1 MFSPG
6 RLRRDDDKDWGCIGD
21 GEGHGRMSQLGER
34 PHSAMR
40 TAPSHLRNVTEDL
53 RRPPP
58 QSLRGRSN
66 TTTDSDVSSGPR
78 PPLIQTESEGYDRRS
93 AAFSTYSRTER
104 SASIGRTLRSK
115 ASRLLR
121 RQESNGNYSLRTI
134 DWSEELDD
142 SPYQTASGPS
152 MTLKRNIRLPGRWS
166 PPECKLTDLSAPFSQ
181 RTDFASVEQVHA
193 VKPTNG
199 HYISEPFNFQHLTH
213 TENTQFRRMREVP
226 IDELASDF
234 SAMRASQAPQQE
246 LRGIKAETIARQNIP
261 FHEPL
266 PPLPRSPYS
275 AQSPYTSRPTT
286 PRSAPSH
293 VSTAPPTPPMPH
305 HGTFSS
311 TSSLAQEEDR
321 NPIYT
326 LSQASPT
333 THSPAQSIQYP
344 STFQD
349 SPVESELGSTAPG
362 MTLSPFEFPAS
373 ALDGSVY
380 IPIGPHAVTTQDDVA
395 HVLSPPPFEMVRTE
409 LTRVIE
415 EDERSERRSSTV
427 SLTKRPSTAD
437 SSLRHVKSFPST
449 RQPAGHARNSSVES
463 YQQNIQCSPKKQRRS
478 IQIIQP
484 SFDDVI
490 GDVPYQRISHC
501 APAPT
506 VDTEADWENIIDW
519 CYDLNAEADCNFDF
533 ARAASPI
540 PNLDHKIEVIDMNLS
555 PPVCPSPLDTI
566 TIQDSTPVKE
576 EKRSSSV
583 YSASPPRLLV
593 PLQTALPELE
603 PYSAVS
609 SQSSFDS
616 VSEATTPATSISEL
630 PPRCTVPN
638 VNTNFSKPVAHP
650 HQPCISSELTCT
662 DMYEDLCQETYVR
675 DSWSY
680 CRPEGSAISSRSSRS
695 PISKS
700 SSQESFWRR
709 SRNINHASQ
718 SSLPDLVPSR
728 LSRERPDQG
737 QEQAGESATT
747 EELTGHRR
755 SPSSLMKD
763 VAQKNLLWKLQNNT
777 PDEATNAHTL
787 LPLQPAQRESALREG
802 EYPFVPPRLSSIPA
816 GRQRSATVVSTVKPV
831 NISPRASRASYG
843 LYQVNERG

>member
-1 MFSPG
+1 
-6 RLRRDDDKDWGCIGD
+6 
-21 GEGHGRMSQLGER
+21 MSQLGER
-34 PHSAMR
+34 PASAMR
-40 TAPSHLRNVTEDL
+40 TTPSHLRNVTEDL
-53 RRPPP
+53 RRPSP
-58 QSLRGRSN
+58 QSVRGRSN
-66 TTTDSDVSSGPR
+66 TTTCNDVSSAAR
-78 PPLIQTESEGYDRRS
+78 PLLLQSESEGYDRRS
-93 AAFSTYSRTER
+93 GAFSTYSRTER
-104 SASIGRTLRSK
+104 SASIGRTLKSK

-121 RQESNGNYSLRTI
+121 RQESNGSLSLRTI

-142 SPYQTASGPS
+142 SPYQTATSPS
-152 MTLKRNIRLPGRWS
+152 MTPRRNTRFPGRWS
-166 PPECKLTDLSAPFSQ
+166 PPDCKPTHAFILLKQ
-181 RTDFASVEQVHA
+181 RTDFSSVEAVHA
-193 VKPTNG
+193 IQPTGRHN
-199 HYISEPFNFQHLTH
+199 ISEPFNFQHLTH
-213 TENTQFRRMREVP
+213 TENTQFKRMREVP
-226 IDELASDF
+226 IDELVSNF

-246 LRGIKAETIARQNIP
+246 LRGIKAETIARQTIR

-275 AQSPYTSRPTT
+275 AQSPYPSRPTT
-286 PRSAPSH
+286 PRSPTTH
-293 VSTAPPTPPMPH
+293 VSTAPPTPPMSH
-305 HGTFSS
+305 NGTFSS
-311 TSSLAQEEDR
+311 AGSLAQEEDR

-326 LSQASPT
+326 LSQALPA
-333 THSPAQSIQYP
+333 THSPSQSIQHS
-344 STFQD
+344 STLQD
-349 SPVESELGSTAPG
+349 SPVESELGSTVLG
-362 MTLSPFEFPAS
+362 ETLSPYEFPPP
-373 ALDGSVY
+373 ALDGSFY
-380 IPIGPHAVTTQDDVA
+380 IPTAPHAMTTPDDVA
-395 HVLSPPPFEMVRTE
+395 HVLYPPPFEMVRTE

-415 EDERSERRSSTV
+415 EDERSDRRSSTV

-449 RQPAGHARNSSVES
+449 RQPTGHARNSSVES

-490 GDVPYQRISHC
+490 GDVPYQRLSHC
-501 APAPT
+501 PPAPMM
-506 VDTEADWENIIDW
+506 DTEADWENIIDW

-540 PNLDHKIEVIDMNLS
+540 PNYDHKAEVIDVNVS
-555 PPVCPSPLDTI
+555 PPVCPSPVDTI
-566 TIQDSTPVKE
+566 TVQGSTPVKE

-583 YSASPPRLLV
+583 YSASPQRLLV

-630 PPRCTVPN
+630 PPRCAVPN
-638 VNTNFSKPVAHP
+638 VNTNFSKPVATAN
-650 HQPCISSELTCT
+650 QPCISSELTCT

-709 SRNINHASQ
+709 SRNFNHASQ

-737 QEQAGESATT
+737 QEQAADSATT
-747 EELTGHRR
+747 EDTASHRR

-763 VAQKNLLWKLQNNT
+763 VAQKNLLWKLQNNA
-777 PDEATNAHTL
+777 PDDATNAHPL
-787 LPLQPAQRESALREG
+787 LPPQSAQRESALRDG
-802 EYPFVPPRLSSIPA
+802 EYPFVPPRMSSMPTA
-816 GRQRSATVVSTVKPV
+816 RQRSATVVSAVKPV